1 MLDEKYFDEVI
12 TNLKNRL
19 DRHDAIME
27 DMQEDIEN
35 LRMSETEIKVKLNS
49 IETSTIELKAM
60 VSETN
65 ARIESNSLRQET
77 KWDNQNEMIIAQ
89 NEMVKHFIEGIKEDK
104 KNENKVKLQD
114 RKELWAIAS
123 AILSALV
130 VKMLE
135 MFGGK

>member
-19 DRHDAIME
+19 DKHDSIME

-49 IETSTIELKAM
+49 IETTQIEIKAM
-60 VSETN
+60 
-65 ARIESNSLRQET
+65 IQDSNNKLIDTIR
-77 KWDNQNEMIIAQ
+77 
-89 NEMVKHFIEGIKEDK
+89 EDR
-104 KNENKVKLQD
+104 KNENKIKLQD
-114 RKELWAIAS
+114 RKELWAVAS
-123 AILSALV
+123 AILSAIV
-130 VKMLE
+130 VKLLE